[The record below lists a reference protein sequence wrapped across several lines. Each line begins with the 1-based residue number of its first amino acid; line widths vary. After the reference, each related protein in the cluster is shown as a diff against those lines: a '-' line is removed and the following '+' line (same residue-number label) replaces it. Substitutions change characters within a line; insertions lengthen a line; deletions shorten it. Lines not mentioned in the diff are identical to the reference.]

1 MGPRSNPYFKS
12 DYNYDLMLGHNLI
25 NHLGVYRRAL
35 VEKVGG
41 FRVGLEGSQDYDL
54 ALRVIDASS
63 PKRIRH
69 ISAILYHWRSNSGE
83 STFSEAFVQSCID
96 AAQRALTDH
105 LARRGEKGRVVTH
118 PIVPVWQRVIRTLPD
133 PAPLV
138 SIIIPTKDKAEIL
151 GPCVD
156 GILNRTNYPNY
167 EIVIVDHQST
177 DSRATQLLAALA
189 EEPRVTIIPYEG
201 PFNYSAINNAAVA
214 RARGSLLALL
224 NNDVEVINSDW
235 LDEMV
240 GVAILPDVGAV
251 GAKLLYPDN
260 RVQHAGVVLGP
271 GGVAGHLFHLLD
283 AHDPGYFGRAV
294 MTSTVAAVTAACVVV
309 RKAVFEE
316 VGGFDEENL
325 AVAFNDVDLCLKI
338 AESGYRNVFTPQ
350 ATLYHHESVSR
361 GSDQTGERLKRF
373 NREVEFMMQKW
384 DNVLTDDPFYNPNL
398 NLASG
403 DFSLSFPP
411 RRRKPWRAGLDG
423 A

>member
-1 MGPRSNPYFKS
+1 MQR
-12 DYNYDLMLGHNLI
+12 
-25 NHLGVYRRAL
+25 
-35 VEKVGG
+35 
-41 FRVGLEGSQDYDL
+41 
-54 ALRVIDASS
+54 
-63 PKRIRH
+63 
-69 ISAILYHWRSNSGE
+69 
-83 STFSEAFVQSCID
+83 CID
-96 AAQRALTDH
+96 SAQRALADH

-118 PIVPVWQRVIRTLPD
+118 PIVRMWQRVARARPD

-156 GILNRTNYPNY
+156 GILNRTDYPNL

-177 DSRATQLLAALA
+177 DPAATQLLAKLA
-189 EEPRVTIIPYEG
+189 EEPRVTIMSYEG

-214 RARGSLLALL
+214 RARGSVLALL
-224 NNDVEVINSDW
+224 NNDVEVINPDW

-240 GVAILPDVGAV
+240 ALAVLPEVGAV

-260 RVQHAGVVLGP
+260 RIQHAGVVLGP
-271 GGVAGHLFHLLD
+271 GGVAGHLFHLLE
-283 AHDPGYFGRAV
+283 ATDPGYFGRAV
-294 MTSTVAAVTAACVVV
+294 MTSTVSAVTAACFVV

-325 AVAFNDVDLCLKI
+325 AVAFNDVDICLKI
-338 AESGYRNVFTPQ
+338 AESGYRNVLTPQ

-373 NREVEFMMQKW
+373 NREIEFMMQKW

-398 NLASG
+398 NLATG